1 MGKNNYI
8 GIVFLMISISYAI
21 KLGSKGLSLAMTE
34 EEIAIVVTLGYKNSV
49 EEVIETIQQRMVNN
63 A

>member
-34 EEIAIVVTLGYKNSV
+34 EEIAANELNQQHKNMLQ
-49 EEVIETIQQRMVNN
+49 T
-63 A
+63 